1 MFIIN
6 GFQYELQKV
15 LALASFIPIIAG
27 MGGNIATQSSTIVV
41 RGLATGR
48 VNMLHFFKI
57 VGKEALVGIVLGTL
71 FGVLLG
77 LLATFQY
84 RSPVYLGLVVGTS
97 VFFVMTMAATV
108 GTMVPMLLKRLNVD
122 AAIATGPFITT
133 SIDVLG
139 VTLFFTIAKILLDL

>member
-48 VNMLHFFKI
+48 VNTLHFFQI
-57 VGKEALVGIVLGTL
+57 VVKEALVGIMLGGV
-71 FGVLLG
+71 FGLLLG

-84 RSPVYLGLVVGTS
+84 TTPAYLGLVVGFS
-97 VFFVMTMAATV
+97 VFAVMAMAATV
-108 GTMVPMLLKRLNVD
+108 GTIVPMLLKRLNVD

-139 VTLFFTIAKILLDL
+139 VSLFFAVAKILLDL

>member
-1 MFIIN
+1 
-6 GFQYELQKV
+6 
-15 LALASFIPIIAG
+15 
-27 MGGNIATQSSTIVV
+27 
-41 RGLATGR
+41 
-48 VNMLHFFKI
+48 MLHFFKI

-139 VTLFFTIAKILLDL
+139 VTLFFAIAKILLDL